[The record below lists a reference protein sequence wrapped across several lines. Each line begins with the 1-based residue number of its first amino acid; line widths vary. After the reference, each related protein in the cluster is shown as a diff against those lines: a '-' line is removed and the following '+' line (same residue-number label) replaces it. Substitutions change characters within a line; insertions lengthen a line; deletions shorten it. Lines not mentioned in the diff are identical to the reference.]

1 MEPEEK
7 IEEEAVVVDPSPEAV
22 VEPMLPN
29 EEDEL

>member
-22 VEPMLPN
+22 VEEVN